1 MAQRHISAIIAFFAV
16 LIVQH
21 GMAVRER
28 AAAGIFTGNAHRR
41 AFGHQ
46 ACISDGF
53 GHAPINRLL
62 AGGHGLAA
70 FQQLFHRIVQ
80 RKALRHFGEF
90 VGQTLDIGSRQTA
103 AHGFAPILAAVFRP
117 IHAVFA
123 LVIGQAGLL
132 NLLAFIQRFAVFLN
146 VGFGL
151 IGLDHAFFQQ
161 FVGIKRACARMLRH
175 FAIHHRLG

>member
-62 AGGHGLAA
+62 AGGHGLATQGGLGLPERDFYFNPEAGVVKIRADYVEHIARTFVLLGREPKAAKAAAEQVMA
-70 FQQLFHRIVQ
+70 FETALAKAS
-80 RKALRHFGEF
+80 RKLEDLRDPE
-90 VGQTLDIGSRQTA
+90 
-103 AHGFAPILAAVFRP
+103 
-117 IHAVFA
+117 
-123 LVIGQAGLL
+123 
-132 NLLAFIQRFAVFLN
+132 
-146 VGFGL
+146 
-151 IGLDHAFFQQ
+151 
-161 FVGIKRACARMLRH
+161 
-175 FAIHHRLG
+175 

>member
-80 RKALRHFGEF
+80 RKALRKLVQINGAQDLEELATPPGNHLEALSGDRDGQYSIRISLKWRICF
-90 VGQTLDIGSRQTA
+90 VWA
-103 AHGFAPILAAVFRP
+103 ADGVYDVEIVDYH
-117 IHAVFA
+117 
-123 LVIGQAGLL
+123 
-132 NLLAFIQRFAVFLN
+132 
-146 VGFGL
+146 
-151 IGLDHAFFQQ
+151 
-161 FVGIKRACARMLRH
+161 
-175 FAIHHRLG
+175 